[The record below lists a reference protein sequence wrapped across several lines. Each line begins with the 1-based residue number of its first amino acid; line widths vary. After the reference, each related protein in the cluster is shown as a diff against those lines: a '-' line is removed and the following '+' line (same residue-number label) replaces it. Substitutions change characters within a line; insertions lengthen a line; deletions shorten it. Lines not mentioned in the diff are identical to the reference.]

1 MQLKYL
7 IIKIVYKYTLNRIP
21 VHANN
26 CSIFDIIAYEH
37 LFVKKNI
44 EHIFATNVCFFR
56 FAVVV

>member
-1 MQLKYL
+1 MNQ
-7 IIKIVYKYTLNRIP
+7 IVYKYTLNRIP

-44 EHIFATNVCFFR
+44 EHIFATNVCFFG
-56 FAVVV
+56 FAVVVW